1 MHTNPSQGLE
11 LLDVHSHQRANPGE
25 NKRVVCNIDIED
37 WALQGSDDGWYSV
50 GLHPWT
56 MTDCWRDLLPSL
68 AVAAADERVV
78 LIGEAGLD
86 RLRGPS
92 MDIQLAAFT
101 AVAALADQA
110 GKPLLIHCV
119 RAFEEILLLHKQQQ
133 PKVAWI
139 IHGFNKSLLLAERL
153 LAAGCYLSFGAALLP
168 DKGPASFFHQL
179 PAGRL
184 FLESD
189 MAAGQLQE
197 IYARAAK
204 LRAISIETLT
214 AQLWNNWQRLAT
226 GPELQAPGTQGSQQT
241 GACSATK
248 K

>member
-11 LLDVHSHQRANPGE
+11 LLDIHSHRRANPGE
-25 NKRVVCNIDIED
+25 NKRVVCNVDIVD
-37 WALQGSDDGWYSV
+37 WLVHGKDEGWYSV

-56 MTDCWRDLLPSL
+56 ITASWPDQLPL
-68 AVAAADERVV
+68 MAAAAADERVV

-92 MDIQLAAFT
+92 MDIQIAAFT
-101 AVAALADQA
+101 AVAALAEQV

-119 RAFEEILLLHKQQQ
+119 RAFEEILLLHRQRQ
-133 PKVAWI
+133 PKVVWI

-153 LAAGCYLSFGAALLP
+153 LAAGFYLSFGTALLP
-168 DKGPASFFHQL
+168 DNGPASFFHQL

-189 MAAGQLQE
+189 MAAGQLRE

-204 LRAISIETLT
+204 LRAISVETLT
-214 AQLWNNWQRLAT
+214 EQLWNNWQQLAT
-226 GPELQAPGTQGSQQT
+226 RPERQPPGSIGS
-241 GACSATK
+241 
-248 K
+248 